1 MSSFTSPYP
10 DYDVLAK
17 WDTPSWNALTREVIA
32 RRLTAVPTRQFLSPE
47 AYAILE
53 ASCARLLPQPERR
66 HPIPIAPWIDQ
77 KLVTNQDEG
86 YRYADL
92 PPFREAWQRGLQG
105 IDDESCQRYGTPFV
119 TLSEECQDAVLQALQ
134 QGDTQAP
141 LWQQLPAQRFFSGLL
156 LTAVV
161 AVYYAHPAAW
171 NEIGFGGPA
180 SPRGYVRLG
189 PNRRDPWEA
198 EAHHD

>member
-17 WDTPSWNALTREVIA
+17 WDTPSWNAFTREVIA
-32 RRLTAVPTRQFLSPE
+32 RRLTEVPKRQFLPPDE
-47 AYAILE
+47 YAILE
-53 ASCARLLPQPERR
+53 AACDRLLPQPERT
-66 HPIPIAPWIDQ
+66 HPVPIAPWIDQ
-77 KLVTNQDEG
+77 KLVNNQDEG

-105 IDDESCQRYGTPFV
+105 IDDESRQRYGMPFV
-119 TLSEECQDAVLQALQ
+119 HLSEERQDGVLRALQ

-141 LWQQLPAQRFFSGLL
+141 LWQQLPAKRFFSGLL
-156 LTAVV
+156 LTEVV
-161 AVYYAHPAAW
+161 AVYYAYPAAW

-180 SPRGYVRLG
+180 SPRGYVRLA
-189 PNRRDPWEA
+189 PDRRDPWEA
-198 EAHHD
+198 KEHHD